1 MSLDREKLSII
12 SVYGEQGGK
21 NVEEKVNR
29 MIGEREGGYVIIRGD
44 FNIRLG
50 ELGRSGIEEE
60 GRKRRSKVIGNGG
73 RNLVNWL
80 GKKGW
85 NILNGRTEGD
95 WEGEYTYVG
104 ARGSLVIPGVQ
115 V

>member
-12 SVYGEQGGK
+12 SVYGEQGRK

-29 MIGEREGGYVIIRGD
+29 MIAEREGGYVMIRD

-50 ELGRSGIEEE
+50 ELGGSGIEEE
-60 GRKRRSKVIGNGG
+60 GRKRRSKDKVIGNGG

-80 GKKGW
+80 GEKDG
-85 NILNGRTEGD
+85 IF
-95 WEGEYTYVG
+95 
-104 ARGSLVIPGVQ
+104 
-115 V
+115 

>member
-21 NVEEKVNR
+21 NVGEKVNR
-29 MIGEREGGYVIIRGD
+29 MIGEREGGYVMIRD

-50 ELGRSGIEEE
+50 ELGGSGIEEE
-60 GRKRRSKVIGNGG
+60 GRKRHSKDKVIGNGG

-80 GKKGW
+80 GEKDG
-85 NILNGRTEGD
+85 IF
-95 WEGEYTYVG
+95 
-104 ARGSLVIPGVQ
+104 
-115 V
+115 